1 MMCNTSSMSVRADA
15 SDSTERLSGDERRS
29 LLLDVTKD
37 IVIEAGTG
45 AVSMG
50 SVAERAEVTRAL
62 VYKHFD
68 NKDALLT
75 ELYRREA
82 RRLDRHIRRV
92 VESAPDGF
100 EPKLRAFVGA
110 ALDAVD
116 EHAPFFAPLRNVG
129 RDRDARQEHRTWD
142 RRTTGYFVSLAVRD
156 FGVDKDTAT
165 TVLAVLFSGLQALLS
180 QMRSRPG
187 RGRRQFLEDTYVAS
201 TIGALSHLAASRPR
215 TDGTPSR

>member
-1 MMCNTSSMSVRADA
+1 MPVTTDPNDA
-15 SDSTERLSGDERRS
+15 SERLSGDERRS
-29 LLLDVTKD
+29 LLLDVTKE
-37 IVIEAGTG
+37 IVTEAGPT

-50 SVAERAEVTRAL
+50 SVAERADVTRAL

-68 NKDALLT
+68 NKEALLT

-82 RRLDRHIRRV
+82 RLLDRHIRRI

-110 ALDAVD
+110 SLDAVD
-116 EHAPFFAPLRNVG
+116 EHGPFFAPLRGVG
-129 RDRDARQEHRTWD
+129 RDRGARQEHRAWD

-165 TVLAVLFSGLQALLS
+165 TVLAVLFSGIQSLLS

-187 RGRRQFLEDTYVAS
+187 PGRRQFLEDTYVA
-201 TIGALSHLAASRPR
+201 TTLGALAHLAA
-215 TDGTPSR
+215 TGAQAEATPSQ